1 VCIQKRKTKRKN
13 PDQSYLYGTVSS
25 FRTSET
31 IEIISDEVF
40 SVFSFLGTR
49 ENIYNI
55 SVSELRNSRI
65 IGLENHKHRVIPLE
79 LLSFCAQILT
89 YPILTGEFVL
99 ECVDRVARRMECLN
113 VDNFHQLKLFFFNA
127 FVCDLNSVVPLTYRR
142 HI

>member
-1 VCIQKRKTKRKN
+1 VCAWKN

-25 FRTSET
+25 FRTSVT
-31 IEIISDEVF
+31 IEIITDE
-40 SVFSFLGTR
+40 VFSFLGTR

-113 VDNFHQLKLFFFNA
+113 VDNFHQLKFFF
-127 FVCDLNSVVPLTYRR
+127 F
-142 HI
+142 